1 MTLTAI
7 TQANVDNGHGLR
19 EALLL
24 YNQWLKENGLS
35 SPCINND
42 SKNSSSS
49 SNADMLSLESPS
61 FCIITWG
68 DSDLGTILKEQC
80 KRLDI
85 EIPIHFHQWI
95 NLKALFKQH
104 FGWEPHGGLQHVV
117 ERLGFVF
124 EGRAHSGLVDSK
136 NTAKIVKKM
145 LEEGYKFTRATRNI
159 HAYKDKPQ

>member
-1 MTLTAI
+1 MALTAI
-7 TQANVDNGHGLR
+7 TQANVDSGHGFR
-19 EALLL
+19 ETLLL
-24 YNQWLKENGLS
+24 YNQWLKDNGLS
-35 SPCINND
+35 SPCIDNE
-42 SKNSSSS
+42 SKSS
-49 SNADMLSLESPS
+49 SNRSDSDILSLESPS

-80 KRLDI
+80 KRLGI

-104 FGWEPHGGLQHVV
+104 FGWEPHGGLQNVV

-124 EGRAHSGLVDSK
+124 EGRAHSGLVDSR

-159 HAYKDKPQ
+159 HAYKEKPQ